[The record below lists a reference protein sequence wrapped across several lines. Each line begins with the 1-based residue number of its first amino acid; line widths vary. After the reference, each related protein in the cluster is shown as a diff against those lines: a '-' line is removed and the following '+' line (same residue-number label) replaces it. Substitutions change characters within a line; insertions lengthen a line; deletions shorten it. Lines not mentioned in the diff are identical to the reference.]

1 MLSQSTSTHDD
12 VLKIIGSHAA
22 QGISLRLTKSF
33 QGMMLS
39 QDVKVLA
46 VDRYRAV
53 FQIFDSKT
61 CAALEG
67 RVHLHSREFSRPVS
81 ARLID
86 LSVSKGMFAL
96 TDFVYTD
103 SDWKERQ
110 NERVRPKDPTYAS
123 LHCRRESIRASLQ
136 TISIDGIGVLACKN
150 IKPDTK
156 IQPNSPVKLDFQIT
170 PNYGWESL
178 KGMLVYML
186 KAKNSFSRCGIRLH
200 PNVKQARIL
209 ERYIY
214 LRQREIMEELD
225 QAFITATSPMGAE
238 CQYF

>member
-1 MLSQSTSTHDD
+1 MLSQKTSTHDD
-12 VLKIIGSHAA
+12 VLTIIGSHAS
-22 QGISLRLTKSF
+22 QGTSLRLTKSF

-86 LSVSKGMFAL
+86 LNVSKGMFAL
-96 TDFVYTD
+96 IDFAYTNC
-103 SDWKERQ
+103 DWKERQ
-110 NERVRPKDPTYAS
+110 HERVRPKDPTYVS
-123 LHCRRESIRASLQ
+123 LHCRMESMRASLQ
-136 TISIDGIGVLACKN
+136 TISIGGIGVLACKN
-150 IKPDTK
+150 IQPDTMIK
-156 IQPNSPVKLDFQIT
+156 PNSIVKLDFQIT

-178 KGMLVYML
+178 KGVVVYMF
-186 KAKNSFSRCGIRLH
+186 KVKNSFSRCGIRIL
-200 PNVKQARIL
+200 PNTKQARLL

-214 LRQREIMEELD
+214 LRKREIMEELD
-225 QAFITATSPMGAE
+225 QAFIIATSPMGAE

>member
-1 MLSQSTSTHDD
+1 MLSQKTSTHDD
-12 VLKIIGSHAA
+12 VLIIIGSHAS
-22 QGISLRLTKSF
+22 QGTSLRLTKSF

-86 LSVSKGMFAL
+86 LCVRKGMFAL
-96 TDFVYTD
+96 SNFEYTN

-110 NERVRPKDPTYAS
+110 HDRVRPKDPTYLS
-123 LHCRRESIRASLQ
+123 LHCNSESIRASLQ
-136 TISIDGIGVLACKN
+136 TISISGIGVLACKN

-178 KGMLVYML
+178 KGMIVYML
-186 KAKNSFSRCGIRLH
+186 KTQNSFSRCGIRLQ
-200 PNVKQARIL
+200 PNTKQAQLL

-214 LRQREIMEELD
+214 LRKREIMEELD
-225 QAFITATSPMGAE
+225 QAFITATSAIGTE